1 MKGGQWDC
9 APDVIQRNT
18 MILQSLPDASSLSSR
33 ALSLLRKK
41 CRAGF
46 LVLRSVSG
54 ALSMP
59 APKSMRKIIVH
70 ADDFGM
76 SAEVNRA
83 IVEAFENNVISST
96 TLMTNMPGFDEA
108 CELAHRHRLLG
119 KIGLH
124 LNLTSGYP
132 FSSPIRQSPRFCDN
146 VGRI

>member
-1 MKGGQWDC
+1 
-9 APDVIQRNT
+9 

-41 CRAGF
+41 CRARF

-59 APKSMRKIIVH
+59 APKPMRKIIVN

-96 TLMTNMPGFDEA
+96 TLMANMPGFDEA
-108 CELAHRHRLLG
+108 CELAHRHRLVS

-124 LNLTSGYP
+124 LNLTAVYP
-132 FSSPIRQSPRFCDN
+132 LSSPIRRCAGFAIPMGCFALGKLGSGCQRKRGSR
-146 VGRI
+146 